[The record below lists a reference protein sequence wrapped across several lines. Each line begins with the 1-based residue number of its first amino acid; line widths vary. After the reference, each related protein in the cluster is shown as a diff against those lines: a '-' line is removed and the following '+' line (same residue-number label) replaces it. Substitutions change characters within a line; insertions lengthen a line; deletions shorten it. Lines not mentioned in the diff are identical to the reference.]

1 MKRGKAI
8 CESLKEIR
16 SEIARSNEIEYE
28 PTECRHEGD
37 CAGTCPKCESEV
49 RWLQR
54 QLRMRQA
61 VGKAVAIAGLT
72 LSLGALPACNGC
84 SSQVNELE
92 GEVVDS
98 TLLNTA
104 ATDSTEELVGE
115 VMVDTDAVETAVPQT
130 EPQEINGVTQPE
142 DPDDN
147 RDCPSRNP

>member
-16 SEIARSNEIEYE
+16 RNIARANEIEYE

-49 RWLQR
+49 RWLEG
-54 QLRMRQA
+54 QLRMRQSL
-61 VGKAVAIAGLT
+61 GKAVTIAGLT
-72 LSLGALPACNGC
+72 ICLGSLPACNGC
-84 SSQVNELE
+84 STQENQLE

-98 TLLNTA
+98 TLLTTVVA
-104 ATDSTEELVGE
+104 DSTEELAGE
-115 VMVDTDAVETAVPQT
+115 VMVDSDAVETVNPQT

-142 DPDDN
+142 DPNDN
-147 RDCPSRNP
+147 RDCPSR